1 MCTAEGGI
9 DDRKIDV
16 SFPVVLHDLSPYA
29 AANSAE
35 DQWLAR
41 LAAHLA
47 SGDHVIRLSDNIGR
61 RADDEDE
68 AAISRRPD
76 GRWWTGRY
84 IGELRY
90 EDRELRIEPR
100 LGIDVIGA
108 WLAYA
113 LNVTAVPNTATKAAD
128 GPLIVQVIDR
138 VWSAAVADAARHGT
152 PRLRRI
158 THHDDVFIRGR
169 LDAAGTVRHRAAGRP
184 LLTMVR
190 NERDL
195 HNPVSRVL
203 VLADR
208 ALRSLLPGKPTWRPA
223 LTENVLAHLR
233 GAVGAHPHLP
243 SRAELGGVRY
253 TPISRRYQ
261 RVGQLSYEIARRQ
274 GHFTSAKSS
283 DVSGVLIDVAE
294 LWELFLVHCAR
305 TAFGPSHV
313 EHGTAERDG
322 AYLLRSSTANAV
334 LGRLKPD
341 ILIRDADGRL
351 RAVIDAKYKR
361 LRSWAGS
368 PSGVDR
374 GDLYQLAAYLAGHD
388 VPIGVLAYPPS
399 DGDEARAHSAGP
411 WLTRSGQTTRFER
424 FSATASEAAEEL
436 RVLLD

>member
-1 MCTAEGGI
+1 M
-9 DDRKIDV
+9 
-16 SFPVVLHDLSPYA
+16 SSHA
-29 AANSAE
+29 AADPDE

-41 LAAHLA
+41 LADHLV
-47 SGDHVIRLSDNIGR
+47 DDQHVIRLSDAMGR
-61 RADDEDE
+61 RTDDEDDP
-68 AAISRRPD
+68 ALSRGAD
-76 GRWWTGRY
+76 GMWWTGRY
-84 IGELRY
+84 IGELRF

-113 LNVTAVPNTATKAAD
+113 LNVTAVPNTATKASD
-128 GPLIVQVIDR
+128 GPLIVQIIDR
-138 VWSAAVADAARHGT
+138 VWSSAVADAARHGT
-152 PRLRRI
+152 PRLRRA
-158 THHDDVFIRGR
+158 THHDNVFVRGR
-169 LDAAGTVRHRAAGRP
+169 LDIAGTVRHRAAGRP
-184 LLTMVR
+184 LVTMER

-208 ALRSLLPGKPTWRPA
+208 VLRSLLSGKPTWRPA
-223 LTENVLAHLR
+223 LTENVLGHLR
-233 GAVGAHPHLP
+233 GAVGAHPQLP
-243 SRAELGGVRY
+243 DRAELRAVRY

-261 RVGQLSYEIARRQ
+261 RVAQLSYEIARRQ

-305 TAFGPSHV
+305 IAFGPSHV
-313 EHGTAERDG
+313 EHGTAEREG
-322 AYLLRSSTANAV
+322 AYLLRSTGGLAS

-341 ILIRDADGRL
+341 ILVRDSDGNL

-374 GDLYQLAAYLAGHD
+374 GDLYQLAAYLAGHE
-388 VPIGVLAYPPS
+388 VPLGVLAYPPS
-399 DGDEARAHSAGP
+399 DSDSAAGHLNGP
-411 WLTRSGQTTRFER
+411 WKTREGQTARFER
-424 FSATASEAAEEL
+424 IPATAVDASKYLAA
-436 RVLLD
+436 LLG